1 MPELKPLPC
10 PAWACQSILI
20 ELEQDGESF
29 FIECKECGMR
39 GPVEP
44 DPYHAQQSWDWI
56 PRALTWGNEPP
67 KQVGLHLLRPV
78 LTALG
83 VGQYGPIQIIDVTQ
97 DMIGAFHER
106 PDFQWAGPITPPRE

>member
-10 PAWACQSILI
+10 PAWACQSVLI

-29 FIECKECGMR
+29 FIVCKECGMR

-67 KQVGLHLLRPV
+67 KVEGWYFFRQPGESFDIIRHYPQKLVDVGFDDSK
-78 LTALG
+78 G
-83 VGQYGPIQIIDVTQ
+83 NK
-97 DMIGAFHER
+97 
-106 PDFQWAGPITPPRE
+106 WAGPITPPRE